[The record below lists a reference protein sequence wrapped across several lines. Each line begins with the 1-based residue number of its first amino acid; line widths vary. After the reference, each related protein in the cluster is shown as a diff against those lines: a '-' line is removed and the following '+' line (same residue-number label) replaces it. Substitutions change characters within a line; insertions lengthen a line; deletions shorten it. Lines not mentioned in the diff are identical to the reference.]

1 MNQYK
6 ILIVEDEFIAALELE
21 TRLQSK
27 GYKYIKTT
35 PTGEQAIDLASQTD
49 FNLILM
55 DIKLAGQIDGIEA
68 AKQIHSY
75 CETPII
81 YITGNSNFK
90 TDERLLATQPF
101 EVLIKPV
108 PDWQLF
114 EIMGQALSNR
124 N

>member
-1 MNQYK
+1 MNHFK

-21 TRLQSK
+21 TRLQEK
-27 GYKYIKTT
+27 GFKHIKTVAS
-35 PTGEQAIDLASQTD
+35 GEKAIEQANQTEY
-49 FNLILM
+49 NLILM

-75 CETPII
+75 REIPII

-90 TDERLLATQPF
+90 TNERLLATHPL

-108 PDWQLF
+108 PEWKLL
-114 EIMGQALSNR
+114 EIMKQALSDR